1 MSARVL
7 SLKDLHFL
15 TALARQK
22 HFARAAE
29 ECGVSQPAF
38 SMRIAK
44 LEEHL
49 QTKIVR
55 RGNRFQGLTPDGESI
70 VRHAL
75 QILEDV
81 KRLETEFSV
90 EPGDVTG
97 VLSLAVIPTAAAL
110 AAKTVIRLREANP
123 GITVRVK
130 TMNSLAILHGL
141 EAGTHDAG
149 ITYTES
155 ADLESATHSFLSV
168 TPIDDEEY
176 VLLAPADM
184 VPDGKE
190 DITWKE
196 AGALP
201 LSLLET
207 GMQNRHILDSVFQ
220 EAGVRPKVVAEL
232 SGLTPGVVM
241 AIQGAAATVVPKV
254 LVENTGVPRS
264 VRILPLV
271 EPEVR
276 RSLSLVTADRGP
288 ALRTVQALK
297 EILL

>member
-1 MSARVL
+1 ML
-7 SLKDLHFL
+7 DLKDLQFL

-49 QTKIVR
+49 ETKIVH

-81 KRLETEFSV
+81 KRLETEFSA

-141 EAGTHDAG
+141 EAGTYDAG
-149 ITYTES
+149 ITYTDSANSES
-155 ADLESATHSFLSV
+155 AIHSFLSV

-176 VLLAPADM
+176 VLLVPAQM
-184 VPDGKE
+184 VGE
-190 DITWKE
+190 DKTEITWKE
-196 AGALP
+196 AGTLP
-201 LSLLET
+201 LCLLEP
-207 GMQNRHILDSVFQ
+207 GMQNRHIIDTVFQ
-220 EAGVRPKVVAEL
+220 EVGTRPRVVAEL
-232 SGLTPGVVM
+232 SGLTAGVVM

-254 LVENTGVPRS
+254 LVENTGAPRS

-271 EPEVR
+271 EPEVHK
-276 RSLSLVTADRGP
+276 SLSLVTADRGP

-297 EILL
+297 EVLR